1 MAKTISHPPT
11 VFRVVSISANPNSFG
26 LYGHV
31 LVSRDGLAYEVGR
44 SIGPWNTPWTKGT
57 DISVPTDENGIL
69 TWAGLGAEI
78 PRKLDKPPVAV
89 LCEIFG
95 AQA

>member
-1 MAKTISHPPT
+1 MTKTISHPPT
-11 VFRVVSISANPNSFG
+11 VFRVVSVSIKPNSFG

-31 LVSRDGLAYEVGR
+31 LVARDGTAYEVAR
-44 SIGPWNTPWTKGT
+44 SIGPWNKPWTKGT
-57 DISVPTDENGIL
+57 DISVPTDENGVP
-69 TWAGLGAEI
+69 TWAIAGAEI

-95 AQA
+95 ASP